1 MRLPSW
7 ALDLVTSR
15 DGVSWDPIRVGVI
28 LAGATLLFLSG
39 WDVIVNAQVFNALTF
54 GSGVGAL
61 MAGAG
66 VGIGAKLK
74 DERDA

>member
-7 ALDLVTSR
+7 ALDLVTTR

-28 LAGATLLFLSG
+28 LAGATLIFLSA
-39 WDVIVNAQVFNALTF
+39 WDVIVNKQAFNALTF

-66 VGIGAKLK
+66 VGIGAKRQ
-74 DERDA
+74 DEPNA